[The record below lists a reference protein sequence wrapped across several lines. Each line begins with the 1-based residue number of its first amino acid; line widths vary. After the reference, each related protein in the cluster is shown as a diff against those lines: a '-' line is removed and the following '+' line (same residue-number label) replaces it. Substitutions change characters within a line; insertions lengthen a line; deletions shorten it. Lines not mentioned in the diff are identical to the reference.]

1 MPDFYGTVAA
11 ADAYHAARA
20 NAAWTGDD
28 LAKQAALIRASVYID
43 GRYRK
48 LLASGVWQ
56 SLFPGVKTEGRGQA
70 REWPRTGAEDY
81 EGHAIPSDQVPVEVE
96 QATYEAALRELVEPG
111 SLSPDF
117 VAASTVK
124 RQKVGPIEEEFSVA
138 AGADGAASVR
148 PVISIIDEM
157 IAPVLVARYTL
168 PAVFVV

>member
-28 LAKQAALIRASVYID
+28 VAKQAALIRASVYID

-157 IAPVLVARYTL
+157 IAPLLVARYTL

>member
-1 MPDFYGTVAA
+1 MPDFYGNVAE
-11 ADAYHAARA
+11 ADAYHAARG
-20 NAAWTGDD
+20 NSAWTGEDM
-28 LAKQAALIRASVYID
+28 AKQAALIRASAYID

-48 LLASGVWQ
+48 LMASGMWQ

-81 EGHAIPSDQVPVEVE
+81 EGNPIPDDQVPTEVE
-96 QATYEAALRELVEPG
+96 QATYEAALREIAQPG

-117 VAASTVK
+117 VAATMVK
-124 RQKVGPIEEEFSVA
+124 REKVGPLETEFAIATGADA
-138 AGADGAASVR
+138 AGSVR

-168 PAVFVV
+168 PAVFTV

>member
-1 MPDFYGTVAA
+1 MPDFYGNVAA

-28 LAKQAALIRASVYID
+28 VAKQAALLRASVYID

>member
-20 NAAWTGDD
+20 NAAWAGDD
-28 LAKQAALIRASVYID
+28 VAKQAALIRASVYID

-48 LLASGVWQ
+48 LLAFGMWQ

>member
-28 LAKQAALIRASVYID
+28 VAKQAALIRASVYID

-124 RQKVGPIEEEFSVA
+124 RQKVGPVEEEFSVA

>member
-1 MPDFYGTVAA
+1 MPDFYGAVAA

>member
-148 PVISIIDEM
+148 PVIIIIDEM

>member
-11 ADAYHAARA
+11 ADVYHAARA

-28 LAKQAALIRASVYID
+28 VAKQAALIRASVYID

-48 LLASGVWQ
+48 LLTSGVWQ
-56 SLFPGVKTEGRGQA
+56 SLFLGVKTEGRGQA

-96 QATYEAALRELVEPG
+96 QATYEAALRELAAPG

-157 IAPVLVARYTL
+157 IAPVLAARYTL

>member
-1 MPDFYGTVAA
+1 MPDFYGTVEA

-20 NAAWTGDD
+20 NAAWAGDD
-28 LAKQAALIRASVYID
+28 VAKQAALIRASVYID

-48 LLASGVWQ
+48 LLASGAWQ
-56 SLFPGVKTEGRGQA
+56 SLFPGVKTEGRGQT

-138 AGADGAASVR
+138 AGADGAASIR

-168 PAVFVV
+168 PSVFVV

>member
-1 MPDFYGTVAA
+1 MPDFYGTVAT

>member
-28 LAKQAALIRASVYID
+28 VAKQAALLRASVYID

>member
-1 MPDFYGTVAA
+1 MPDFYGNVAA

-20 NAAWTGDD
+20 NVAWTGDD
-28 LAKQAALIRASVYID
+28 VAKQAALIRASVYID

-168 PAVFVV
+168 PAVFAV

>member
-28 LAKQAALIRASVYID
+28 VAKQAALLRASVYID

-81 EGHAIPSDQVPVEVE
+81 EGHAIPSDQVPIEVE

>member
-70 REWPRTGAEDY
+70 RKWPRTGAEDY

-148 PVISIIDEM
+148 PVIIIIDEM